1 MLNQILAGSLF
12 YDSRDLNAIF
22 RSFNVGYQ
30 ALSAKGVPPQL
41 TLNQVLVNTPHGR
54 TFGVIFVW
62 SSEDEATGRHWLKKV
77 EALGTVV
84 MNMVEMTSIPDW
96 IRGAARFTPTG
107 FHGEGRT
114 RNIRQM
120 TDEVTDIIA
129 RSFEK
134 MPAHPV
140 SPPGSQ
146 TRCGVDHEKSAPF
159 PYDHNISRRSLLHFL
174 IFSMGRSY

>member
-1 MLNQILAGSLF
+1 M
-12 YDSRDLNAIF
+12 
-22 RSFNVGYQ
+22 GYQ
-30 ALSAKGVPPQL
+30 VLSAGGVPPQL

-62 SSEDEATGRHWLKKV
+62 SSEDERTGRRWLKKV
-77 EALGTVV
+77 EALGTVI
-84 MNMVEMTSIPDW
+84 MNMVAMASIPDW
-96 IRGAARFTPTG
+96 IRGTARFTPTG

-120 TDEVTDIIA
+120 TDEVMDVIA

-134 MPAHPV
+134 MPADPV
-140 SPPGSQ
+140 SPPGSHI
-146 TRCGVDHEKSAPF
+146 RYGVVREKSAPF
-159 PYDHNISRRSLLHFL
+159 PYDHNISSRSLRHSL